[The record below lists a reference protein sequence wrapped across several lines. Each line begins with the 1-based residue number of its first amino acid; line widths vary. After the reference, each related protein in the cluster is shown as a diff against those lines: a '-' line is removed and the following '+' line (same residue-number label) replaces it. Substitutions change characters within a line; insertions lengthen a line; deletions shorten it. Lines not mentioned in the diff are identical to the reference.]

1 VTLNPSN
8 RILLTLSILAIGSFG
23 YGNEKK
29 SIHKSLQSKACQR
42 DLTVDPD
49 LLIANKNANILQTQ
63 YTQYNFR
70 DLNFYREYFGKDFTS
85 ALSTLE
91 NGGRHLDVGSG
102 YGISS
107 FTLTNELSSTS
118 SVAINSQNAWSFID
132 RIPENDT
139 NVDPFFN
146 PYAPQNPIYDEIAES
161 LGGNLRTIMIAAA
174 MGISAADLANTYEIV
189 YDTSDDSEH
198 PVFRKGFARYV
209 LERIRQTYKSK
220 INSGLVSYEVGFAEN
235 IIPQLPSTFNLIT
248 DVFGAYFYSVDRV
261 FLLDQYLN
269 KLSPGGRAFIILN
282 ASDLIENRPEHFGV
296 ISTLINTKKN
306 FEVDLTEK
314 YPEIFSIQSRERRG
328 RPDSETIYLRINK
341 PKEPHNLNLS
351 TNYSV
356 ESHNFNLQYPPLMKQ
371 IPQIQIRE
379 ISD

>member
-70 DLNFYREYFGKDFTS
+70 DLNFYR
-85 ALSTLE
+85 
-91 NGGRHLDVGSG
+91 SG

-269 KLSPGGRAFIILN
+269 KLSPGGRA
-282 ASDLIENRPEHFGV
+282 
-296 ISTLINTKKN
+296 
-306 FEVDLTEK
+306 
-314 YPEIFSIQSRERRG
+314 
-328 RPDSETIYLRINK
+328 
-341 PKEPHNLNLS
+341 
-351 TNYSV
+351 
-356 ESHNFNLQYPPLMKQ
+356 
-371 IPQIQIRE
+371 
-379 ISD
+379 